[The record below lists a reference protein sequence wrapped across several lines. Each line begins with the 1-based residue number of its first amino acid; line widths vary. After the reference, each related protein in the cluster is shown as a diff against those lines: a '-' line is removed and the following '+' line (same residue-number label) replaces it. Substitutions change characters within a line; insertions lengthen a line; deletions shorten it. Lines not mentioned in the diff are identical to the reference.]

1 MSEVKTMTDPQ
12 GIEVAVKYIKPYDR
26 ERDRIARKIFARW
39 MKAQEMLRAVK
50 RETFRDIE
58 ALVKRAEKEA
68 GVQLGGPKGNIQFR
82 SFDGSITVSQDMMAR
97 TEFDERLALA
107 QQLILEAVAEI
118 TDGATADLAEIA
130 RKAFEP
136 RKSGRMDMQ
145 RIRDLRNYR
154 VDHPKWKRA
163 CEIIGEC
170 ERQIGTRQYVR
181 VTVRKHP
188 DTKPEPISLDIAVID
203 AGGAE

>member
-1 MSEVKTMTDPQ
+1 MSDIKTMTDPQ
-12 GIEVAVKYIKPYDR
+12 GIKVAVKYIKPYDR
-26 ERDRIARKIFARW
+26 ERDRIARKIHARW
-39 MKAQEMLRAVK
+39 VKAQDMLRMVK

-82 SFDGSITVSQDMMAR
+82 SFDGSITIAQDMQAK

-145 RIRDLRNYR
+145 RIRDLRNYK

-181 VTVRKHP
+181 VTVRKYP